1 MQQSPLNVT
10 QANNYRQYLYWSLG
24 VFLLYVL
31 IRAVAW
37 NNTVLLEDTDSL
49 GNIRWIKVFLTFD
62 LKQIF
67 DIDPD
72 FTPFYLFF
80 SALFSLLTGSV
91 ETGARL
97 ASFVFSILL
106 FVSVAAIGRYIARP
120 GEAVVGLLL
129 LSFSPALV
137 SLSYAVLT
145 EPSYIA
151 TIYLGL
157 WLFWLQYKQPTFWY
171 AVLLGVVFALSFLN
185 RLEGIIFLAVI
196 PFLQGV
202 HYFFVKDRN
211 YNLKHLVVWA
221 GLFML
226 TFAAVIAPQVWR
238 VSNIV
243 GDFALN
249 GRQVWSIVMN
259 NPDGRSY
266 DEKIHGLDYSPSEYN
281 IIYLK
286 RHPES
291 WKEMTSTFDPND
303 YIQTVIS
310 NLRDLKRHRWS
321 MLIGFFGTVFFLLGL
336 IALYRRG
343 RVFEPF
349 MTLTFISACMVPPL
363 LHNVVIRHI
372 AVIAPII
379 FLVAGIGIVY
389 AATYLQRFVGK
400 GRFALPVLSAV
411 FLLLTTGAF
420 AQQLREVVIDP
431 PTANKEYSPAELLKP
446 ISIIRE
452 IVNNDLHRE
461 PVIVADRGY
470 LAHYADAKQVY
481 LPYADYDPLIRY
493 CELNHADFLYLQDRR
508 IQNQP
513 FYEKYRAQGLPDNYV
528 LIYNDVDARGGKVE
542 LYRVLKQPSS
552 NAVTKPNL

>member
-1 MQQSPLNVT
+1 MQQSTQNVA
-10 QANNYRQYLYWSLG
+10 QDNHYRQYLYWSLG
-24 VFLLYVL
+24 VFLVYLL
-31 IRAVAW
+31 IRGVAW

-62 LKQIF
+62 LDQII

-97 ASFVFSILL
+97 SSFLFSILL
-106 FVSVAAIGRYIARP
+106 FVSLAAIGRYIARP
-120 GEAVVGLLL
+120 CEVAVGLLL

-157 WLFWLQYKQPTFWY
+157 WLFWLQYKQPTFWN

-185 RLEGIIFLAVI
+185 RLEGIIFLVVI

-211 YNLKHLVVWA
+211 YNFKHLAVWA
-221 GLFML
+221 GVFML
-226 TFAAVIAPQVWR
+226 TFFAVIAPQVWR
-238 VSNIV
+238 VSSIV

-249 GRQVWSIVMN
+249 GRQVWNIVIN

-266 DEKIHGLDYSPSEYN
+266 DEKIHGLDYSPSERN

-286 RHPES
+286 RHSEA
-291 WKEMTSTFDPND
+291 WKEMTSSFDLNA
-303 YIQTVIS
+303 YIQAVIT
-310 NLRDLKRHRWS
+310 NLKDLKRHRWS
-321 MLIGFFGTVFFLLGL
+321 ALIGFFGTLFFIFGL
-336 IALYRRG
+336 FALYRRG

-349 MTLTFISACMVPPL
+349 VILTFIGVCLVPPL

-389 AATYLQRFVGK
+389 AANLLQGFVGK
-400 GRFALPVLSAV
+400 GRAVLPVLSAV
-411 FLLLTTGAF
+411 FLILTTGAF
-420 AQQLREVVIDP
+420 AQQLRDVVIDP
-431 PTANKEYSPAELLKP
+431 PTSNKEYSRAELHEP
-446 ISIIRE
+446 INVIRE
-452 IVNNDLHRE
+452 IVSNDLRRE
-461 PVIVADRGY
+461 PVIVADTGY

-508 IQNQP
+508 IQDQP
-513 FYEKYRAQGLPDNYV
+513 FYKKYREQGLPDNYA
-528 LIYNDVDARGGKVE
+528 LIYNGVDARGGKVE
-542 LYRVLKQPSS
+542 LYRVLKQSSS
-552 NAVTKPNL
+552 NAVTKSTL